1 MTTGAPESGKLQV
14 FKGNRISLV
23 RPLFLYEFLSISIF
37 TLAGGCG
44 LGLPRFHDCVTGS
57 NTWWPRSGVATENYL
72 IVLFQKEASNKYF
85 M

>member
-44 LGLPRFHDCVTGS
+44 LGLPRFHD
-57 NTWWPRSGVATENYL
+57 VATASPGQTHGGL
-72 IVLFQKEASNKYF
+72 DLGWRQKII
-85 M
+85 